1 MIRKSSA
8 AYPLSTSDVFNP
20 GQYPRYT
27 YRPRTKE
34 ESAVQKWWMDRG
46 KILIVNGPSKTG
58 KTVLVQNLLSQYD
71 PIWIDG
77 HGLTSVDVL
86 WARIADRLNLYTN
99 IKRDNSNSDELSVN
113 INVQAGIPG
122 THIATNPTYKDSTSN
137 GYSVAVDRPIELVA
151 REALLATE
159 RPLVIDDIH
168 FVPRGAQEDIIKA
181 LKPLVFGS
189 KDAPGRRVVFISIGN
204 RVINVLTS
212 LNDMRDRML
221 PLPVEYWETPDLI
234 TIAKDGFAKLNL
246 DDIDGELAGKLAEQS
261 FGSPQLMQQL
271 CRELCVGEPNGILGA
286 QPRKVTLSRPNDW
299 EAFFKAQLLD
309 DIKAWVIK
317 LAKGPETRGSD
328 RKLIPI
334 KSGGE
339 VDAYQ
344 MVLLAVASTGPKLD
358 LTKDELRIAIGNVV
372 DQVPPPKTVPTAI
385 IKNMSLIAATKLL
398 EKLPS
403 LKALQDAVEAGMD
416 PYAQADLQPVLEY
429 RDAGATSTFTIT
441 DPFFAFYLAWG
452 LEDLL
457 DEVNAPALAAA
468 EESAAQDREAEAEE
482 WGELV

>member
-1 MIRKSSA
+1 MIGKSPA
-8 AYPLSTSDVFNP
+8 ADPLSTSDVFNP
-20 GQYPRYT
+20 GQFPRHT
-27 YRPRTKE
+27 YRPRTIE

-58 KTVLVQNLLSQYD
+58 KTVLVQNLLSQYN

-77 HGLTSVDVL
+77 HGLTSIDVL
-86 WARIADRLNLYTN
+86 WTRIADQLSLYTS
-99 IKRDNSNSDELSVN
+99 IKHDTSNADEFSVN
-113 INVQAGIPG
+113 LSVQAGFAG
-122 THIATNPTYKDSTSN
+122 SHLATNPTYKDVGAN
-137 GYSVAVDRPIELVA
+137 GHSVAVDRPIELVA
-151 REALLATE
+151 REALLATD

-168 FVPRGAQEDIIKA
+168 FVPRDAQEEIIKA

-189 KDAPGRRVVFISIGN
+189 KETPGRRVVFISIGN

-212 LNDMRDRML
+212 LDDMRDRML
-221 PLPVEYWETPDLI
+221 PLPVEYWDSSELI
-234 TIAKDGFAKLNL
+234 AIAQDGFKKLNIT
-246 DDIDGELAGKLAEQS
+246 DSGGELAKKVADQS
-261 FGSPQLMQQL
+261 FGSPQIMQQL
-271 CRELCVGEPNGILGA
+271 CRELCTGQPNNILHA
-286 QPRKVTLSRPNDW
+286 QSRRTALSGPEDW
-299 EAFFKAQLLD
+299 DAFCRAQLLD
-309 DIKAWVIK
+309 DIKGWVTK

-372 DQVPPPKTVPTAI
+372 DITPSPKTVPTTI

-403 LKALQDAVEAGMD
+403 LRALQAEVEAGMD
-416 PYAQADLQPVLEY
+416 PYARADLQPVLEY
-429 RDAGATSTFTIT
+429 RDAGATSMFTIT

-457 DEVNAPALAAA
+457 SEINAPALAAA
-468 EESAAQDREAEAEE
+468 QESAVDDKEAESEE
-482 WGELV
+482 WGDLG